1 MFLLFR
7 CSTGEAWNS
16 VMHDTFTE
24 YGLIGIF
31 FWLAFVFA
39 SSLIFLQVF
48 IAVIGESFNDNQ

>member
-1 MFLLFR
+1 
-7 CSTGEAWNS
+7 
-16 VMHDTFTE
+16 MHDTFTE
-24 YGLIGIF
+24 YGLIGII

>member
-1 MFLLFR
+1 
-7 CSTGEAWNS
+7 
-16 VMHDTFTE
+16 MHDTFTE